1 MARTALALVAL
12 LLLAGCETTKGTFC
26 DIAKPIRLAPEQ
38 VDQLTDDQVTQ
49 LLALNTKGQRLCGW
63 RP

>member
-1 MARTALALVAL
+1 MVKALTLAALVAL
-12 LLLAGCETTKGTFC
+12 AGCQTSKGTFC

-38 VDQLTDDQVTQ
+38 VDQLTDTQVAE
-49 LLALNTKGQRLCGW
+49 LLAHNTKGQRLCGW

>member
-1 MARTALALVAL
+1 MVKALTLAAL
-12 LLLAGCETTKGTFC
+12 LALAGCQTAKGTFC

-38 VDQLTDDQVTQ
+38 VDQLTDAQVAE
-49 LLALNTKGQRLCGW
+49 LLGHNTRGQRLCGW

>member
-1 MARTALALVAL
+1 MVKALTLAAL
-12 LLLAGCETTKGTFC
+12 LTLAGCQTAKGTFC

-38 VDQLTDDQVTQ
+38 VDQLTDDQVAQ
-49 LLALNTKGQRLCGW
+49 LLAHNTKGQRLCGW

>member
-1 MARTALALVAL
+1 MVKALTLAALIALSACQTA
-12 LLLAGCETTKGTFC
+12 KGTFC

-38 VDQLTDDQVTQ
+38 VDQLTDDQVAQ
-49 LLALNTKGQRLCGW
+49 LLAHNTKGQRLCGW

>member
-1 MARTALALVAL
+1 MVKALTLSALIALSACQTA
-12 LLLAGCETTKGTFC
+12 KGTFC

-38 VDQLTDDQVTQ
+38 VDQLTDDQVAQ
-49 LLALNTKGQRLCGW
+49 LLAHNIKGQKLCSW

>member
-1 MARTALALVAL
+1 MVKALTLAALVAL
-12 LLLAGCETTKGTFC
+12 AGCQTAKGTFC

-38 VDQLTDDQVTQ
+38 VDQLTDDQVAQ
-49 LLALNTKGQRLCGW
+49 LLAHNTKGQRLCGW